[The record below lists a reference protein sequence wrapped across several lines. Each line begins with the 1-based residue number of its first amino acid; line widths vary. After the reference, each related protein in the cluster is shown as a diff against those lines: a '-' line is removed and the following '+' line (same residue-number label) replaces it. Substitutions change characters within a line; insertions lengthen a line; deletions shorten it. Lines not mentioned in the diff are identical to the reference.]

1 MDAAAVVA
9 TALTIDMNNFIKG
22 ALTGLADADVTKRP
36 TDQCNPMGWTLWHAT
51 RVEDGIMANISGQA
65 QVWTEGGWPQ
75 KFGMAAD
82 STDSGIGHSLEQ
94 VAAFKPTV
102 ANLQGYAEA
111 VRDKTLACLNALTP
125 ADLDRDLAPP
135 RTLINCLNISSQR
148 ANKRRGKDLES
159 KKCPAHVANAI
170 MRNSRLIYR

>member
-22 ALTGLADADVTKRP
+22 ALTGLADADLAKRP
-36 TDQCNPMGWTLWHAT
+36 TDQCNPIGWTLWHAT
-51 RVEDGIMANISGQA
+51 RVEDGIMANISGKV

-111 VRDKTLACLNALTP
+111 VREKTLACLNALTP

-135 RTLINCLNISSQR
+135 
-148 ANKRRGKDLES
+148 GGG
-159 KKCPAHVANAI
+159 
-170 MRNSRLIYR
+170 NSRKVGAWLAVILLDHLHHSGQVCYIRGYLTGKGWFAM

>member
-22 ALTGLADADVTKRP
+22 ALTGLSDEDITKRP
-36 TDQCNPMGWTLWHAT
+36 TDQCNPIGWTLWHAT
-51 RVEDGIMANISGQA
+51 RVEDGIMANISGKA

-111 VRDKTLACLNALTP
+111 VREKTLACLHALTP
-125 ADLDRDLAPP
+125 SDLDRDLAPP
-135 RTLINCLNISSQR
+135 GGGDSRKVGAWLAVILLDHLHHSGQVCYI
-148 ANKRRGKDLES
+148 RGYVTGKGWF
-159 KKCPAHVANAI
+159 P
-170 MRNSRLIYR
+170 R